1 MMKEEMTVRKAVP
14 GDLDAVSALFRSA
27 IAVMDESGIP
37 QWDEVYP
44 AESDFKNDIEK
55 GQMFLCEY
63 GSRVAAVFVLNR
75 QRDGEYQNGAW
86 RFDEDGSAEL
96 HRLCVDPAFQNRGVG
111 AQTVRLA
118 EALLRERSTESV
130 RLDAFSKNPYALR
143 LYEKLGY
150 RRVGE
155 ANFRK
160 GLFYLYEKRL

>member
-1 MMKEEMTVRKAVP
+1 MKEEMTVRKATI
-14 GDLDAVSALFRSA
+14 GDLGAVSALFRSA
-27 IAVMDESGIP
+27 IAVMNESGIP

-44 AESDFKNDIEK
+44 SENDFKNDIGKE
-55 GQMFLCEY
+55 QMFLCEY
-63 GSRVAAVFVLNR
+63 GDRTAAVFVLNR
-75 QRDGEYQNGAW
+75 QRGDEYQNGAW
-86 RFDEDGSAEL
+86 NYAEDTSEEL
-96 HRLCVDPAFQNRGVG
+96 HRLCVDPTFQNRGVG
-111 AQTVRLA
+111 AQAVRLA
-118 EALLRERSTESV
+118 EALLRERGTESI